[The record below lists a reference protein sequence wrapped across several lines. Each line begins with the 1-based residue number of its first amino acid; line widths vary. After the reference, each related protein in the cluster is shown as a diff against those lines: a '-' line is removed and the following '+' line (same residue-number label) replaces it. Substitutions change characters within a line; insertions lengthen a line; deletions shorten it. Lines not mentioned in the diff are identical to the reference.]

1 MNVLG
6 IIAEFNPFHNGHAYL
21 IEKARKEYQADY
33 CIVVMSGDFV
43 QRGEPAIFPKELRTT
58 IALQNGADLVLE
70 LPVSISTGSAEY
82 FAQGSVAL
90 LERLGV
96 VTHLCFGSENGDI
109 TLFQKAGQVMQQES
123 DTYKKELEVLL
134 KSGCSFPAARFQA
147 LSVLGCTE
155 KNKDYQAIL
164 PLLQNPNNILGVE
177 YCRALTAQNS
187 SITACTITRKGAG
200 YHDSIDSSQPFASAS
215 GIRKTI
221 LHNAAFPI
229 SGICEIAPFIPENC
243 HELYQNA
250 LSEGDYVTADDFFS
264 LLQYK
269 ILQSSP
275 EILKTYQDVTSD
287 LAEKIWNLRYQVK
300 GFTDY
305 CEKCKSKN
313 YTYTRISR
321 ALLHIL
327 LEIEAEDVITQKE
340 QGFVPYARI
349 LGFQKASG
357 SLLSEIKKHSSIP
370 LVSKLSDAKN
380 ILSETT
386 LFQLEQTIHASD
398 LYRIVQIQK
407 GQKEKPCEY
416 ARPIIIL

>member
-1 MNVLG
+1 MNILG

-33 CIVVMSGDFV
+33 CIAVMSGDFV
-43 QRGEPAIFPKELRTT
+43 QRGEPAFFPKEIRTAM
-58 IALQNGADLVLE
+58 ALQNGADLVLE
-70 LPVSISTGSAEY
+70 LPISVSTGSAEY
-82 FAQGSVAL
+82 FAHGSVAL

-96 VTHLCFGSENGDI
+96 VTHLCFGSEHGDI

-123 DTYKKELEVLL
+123 DAYKKELGHLL
-134 KSGCSFPAARFQA
+134 KEGCSFPAARFQA

-164 PLLQNPNNILGVE
+164 PLLKDPNNILGVE

-200 YHDSIDSSQPFASAS
+200 YHDSIDNSQPFASAS

-221 LHNAAFPI
+221 LHNADFPI

-243 HELYQNA
+243 HEFYENA
-250 LSEGDYVTADDFFS
+250 LSNGDYVTTDDFFS

-269 ILQSSP
+269 ILQSTP
-275 EILKTYQDVTSD
+275 QLLNTYQDVTTD
-287 LAEKIWNLRYQVK
+287 LAEKILNVKYQAK
-300 GFTDY
+300 SFTDY

-327 LEIEAEDVITQKE
+327 LEIKSEDVFMQKE
-340 QGFVPYARI
+340 QGFVQYARI
-349 LGFQKASG
+349 LGFKKAS
-357 SLLSEIKKHSSIP
+357 SELLSEIKKHSSIP
-370 LVSKLSDAKN
+370 MLSKLSDAKN
-380 ILSETT
+380 ILSETA
-386 LFQLEQTIHASD
+386 LFQLKQTIHASD
-398 LYRIVQIQK
+398 LYRTVQMQK